1 VIGMSMV
8 LLKYISLLN
17 KGLCSA
23 IAIIAHEGPFVQDAN
38 TTPTTT
44 ETEIQ
49 LPVSAPN

>member
-1 VIGMSMV
+1 MSMV

-17 KGLCSA
+17 TGLCSA
-23 IAIIAHEGPFVQDAN
+23 IAIIAHEGPFVQNTN

-49 LPVSAPN
+49 LLVSAPN

>member
-1 VIGMSMV
+1 MSMV
-8 LLKYISLLN
+8 LAKYICLLN
-17 KGLCSA
+17 TGLCLV
-23 IAIIAHEGPFVQDAN
+23 ITIIAEEGPFVQNTN